1 MAWHGSLA
9 NCSPTSQAPAAARL
23 PVPVDV
29 HDRARPEPPAAA
41 TYRPASEL
49 VGQPERGP
57 TTAVPEHIP
66 GRCRIAGDPD
76 ELHEAGYSSLQD
88 VYFRQAFID
97 AGIDP
102 NSWDPSKGL
111 KANDANVQAV
121 RVLPVVMGREP

>member
-1 MAWHGSLA
+1 M
-9 NCSPTSQAPAAARL
+9 
-23 PVPVDV
+23 
-29 HDRARPEPPAAA
+29 
-41 TYRPASEL
+41 

-57 TTAVPEHIP
+57 TTLYLSTYPADV
-66 GRCRIAGDPD
+66 AYLATPD

>member
-41 TYRPASEL
+41 TYRPASEV

-57 TTAVPEHIP
+57 TTLYLSTYPADV
-66 GRCRIAGDPD
+66 AYLATPD